1 MCRFPSSGVV
11 GGLLFS
17 EIARMRLELII
28 DGMVAV
34 HAKYAVFQAL
44 AAVEGITRAE
54 VEMGRVE
61 LEMDREPDES
71 AMSAAVDAVGFRL
84 REVRRL
90 PRTLPM
96 L

>member
-1 MCRFPSSGVV
+1 MSSPPSSGVV
-11 GGLLFS
+11 GDVPFR
-17 EIARMRLELII
+17 EIAPMRIELSI

-61 LEMDREPDES
+61 LEMDREPDEAQLRS
-71 AMSAAVDAVGFRL
+71 AIAAVGFHV
-84 REVRRL
+84 REIRRL
-90 PRTLPM
+90 PRTLP
-96 L
+96 LL

>member
-1 MCRFPSSGVV
+1 MGPPPSSGVV

-71 AMSAAVDAVGFRL
+71 AMRAAVEAVGFEV
-84 REVRRL
+84 REIRRL

>member
-1 MCRFPSSGVV
+1 MLSPPSSGVV
-11 GGLLFS
+11 GDVLFR
-17 EIARMRLELII
+17 EIATMRLEVII

-44 AAVEGITRAE
+44 AAVDGITRAE

-61 LEMDREPDES
+61 LEMDREPDEAQLHS
-71 AMSAAVDAVGFRL
+71 AIAAVGFEV
-84 REVRRL
+84 REIRRL

>member
-1 MCRFPSSGVV
+1 MPSPPSSGVV
-11 GGLLFS
+11 GDRLHD
-17 EIARMRLELII
+17 EIARMRLELSI

-61 LEMDREPDES
+61 LEMDREPDEE
-71 AMSAAVDAVGFRL
+71 ALRAAVAAVGFEV
-84 REVRRL
+84 REIRRL

>member
-1 MCRFPSSGVV
+1 MTPFPSSGVV
-11 GGLLFS
+11 GGHLFG

-54 VEMGRVE
+54 VELGRVE
-61 LEMDREPDES
+61 LEMNREPDE
-71 AMSAAVDAVGFRL
+71 AALREAIAAVGFEL
-84 REVRRL
+84 REIRRL
-90 PRTLPM
+90 PKTLP
-96 L
+96 LL

>member
-1 MCRFPSSGVV
+1 
-11 GGLLFS
+11 
-17 EIARMRLELII
+17 MRLELII

-61 LEMDREPDES
+61 LEMDREPDEVQLHE
-71 AMSAAVDAVGFRL
+71 AIAAVGFTL
-84 REVRRL
+84 REMRRL

>member
-1 MCRFPSSGVV
+1 
-11 GGLLFS
+11 
-17 EIARMRLELII
+17 MRVELMI

-61 LEMDREPDES
+61 LEMDREPDEA
-71 AMSAAVDAVGFRL
+71 AMRAAIAAVGCSV

>member
-1 MCRFPSSGVV
+1 MCRAPSSGVV
-11 GGLLFS
+11 GGHLFC
-17 EIARMRLELII
+17 EIARMRVELMI

-54 VEMGRVE
+54 VELGRVE
-61 LEMDREPDES
+61 LEMDREPDEA
-71 AMSAAVDAVGFRL
+71 AMRAAVEAVGFTL
-84 REVRRL
+84 REIRRL

>member
-1 MCRFPSSGVV
+1 MPPFPSSGVV
-11 GGLLFS
+11 GGQQFG
-17 EIARMRLELII
+17 EIARMRLELSIA
-28 DGMVAV
+28 GMVAV

-54 VEMGRVE
+54 VELGRVE
-61 LEMDREPDES
+61 LEMDREPDETQLHEAIAS
-71 AMSAAVDAVGFRL
+71 VGFTL
-84 REVRRL
+84 SEIRRL

>member
-1 MCRFPSSGVV
+1 MLSPPSSGVV
-11 GGLLFS
+11 GDVLFR
-17 EIARMRLELII
+17 EIASMRLEVII

-44 AAVEGITRAE
+44 AAVDGITRAE

-61 LEMDREPDES
+61 LEMDREPNEE
-71 AMSAAVDAVGFRL
+71 ALGAAVAAVGFEV
-84 REVRRL
+84 REIRRL

>member
-1 MCRFPSSGVV
+1 MGPPPSSGVV
-11 GGLLFS
+11 GGLLFC

-61 LEMDREPDES
+61 LEMDCEPDD
-71 AMSAAVDAVGFRL
+71 AALRAAIAAVGFEV
-84 REVRRL
+84 REIRRL

>member
-1 MCRFPSSGVV
+1 
-11 GGLLFS
+11 
-17 EIARMRLELII
+17 MRLELII

-34 HAKYAVFQAL
+34 HAKHAVFQAL

-61 LEMDREPDES
+61 LEMDREPDEG
-71 AMSAAVDAVGFRL
+71 AVRAAIAAVGCEV
-84 REVRRL
+84 REIRRL